1 MLRYEVFGDWKADET
16 KVELKTSL
24 QKAAAAYMATGAR
37 FNNLSM
43 VVLKEEAD
51 QTDQMPYITPED
63 IARYGQIV
71 DSHLK

>member
-1 MLRYEVFGDWKADET
+1 
-16 KVELKTSL
+16 VELKTSL

-51 QTDQMPYITPED
+51 KTDQMPYITQED
-63 IARYGQIV
+63 IERFKQIA